1 MAESPAGIQHVQALL
16 KADMAAFKPKFR
28 QAVTTDVALLD
39 TVMRYILR
47 QKGKQ
52 MRPMFVFLSARLHG
66 GVDDHGQATDRT
78 HTAAALIELLHTA
91 TLVHDDVV
99 DESPLRRGVFSIQ
112 ALWKK
117 KVAVLVGDYLLS
129 RGLLAAVDAE
139 AYDLLK
145 ITSRAVRE
153 MSEGELLQ
161 IEKARRLDITE
172 EVYFDIIRRKTAS
185 LLAACC
191 ACGAAAAGADQETV
205 ARMWGLGERVGL
217 AFQIQDD
224 LLDLG
229 EGDRTGKPTGQDIR
243 ERKMTLPLIHTL
255 AKSTPGERR
264 RLIRLVKHRS
274 DDPKAVQEVNPATGA
289 VIREFTSA
297 THAAR
302 VTGFSNGTIGQVC
315 NGKVDSVDG
324 RVFRFRDLRALPCSV
339 CGSDG
344 EANSLLLCDGMSG
357 RCPSTAHF
365 RCVGLDKVPEGD
377 WFCASCQANGGKSRA
392 VHVQARKRSTEPGAR
407 KSSRPKK
414 RVAVDAGPQEI
425 RKSARP
431 RKATT
436 FGDEVVTPPGLPPPR
451 ELVVPDEQAADER
464 RKAQMDG
471 WTTASLT
478 ARDTGVSSECSSLN
492 AVALSTTQK
501 RCICR
506 WPTG

>member
-1 MAESPAGIQHVQALL
+1 MADLKRVTSLL
-16 KADMAAFKPKFR
+16 EGDMAAFKPKFR
-28 QAVTTDVALLD
+28 AAVTTDVALLD

-47 QKGKQ
+47 RKGKQ

-66 GVDDHGQATDRT
+66 GVDGQGAATDRA

-191 ACGAAAAGADQETV
+191 ACGAAAAGAKEAMV
-205 ARMWGLGERVGL
+205 ERMWSLGERVGL

-255 AKSTPGERR
+255 AKATPSERR
-264 RLIRLVKHRS
+264 RLIRLVKHQS
-274 DDPKAVQEVNPATGA
+274 DDAAAVKEVMDAILAGSGMERARSEMRRLKEESLAMLDELGGDDA
-289 VIREFTSA
+289 VSRE
-297 THAAR
+297 AR
-302 VTGFSNGTIGQVC
+302 EAL
-315 NGKVDSVDG
+315 
-324 RVFRFRDLRALPCSV
+324 RDLI
-339 CGSDG
+339 
-344 EANSLLLCDGMSG
+344 EY
-357 RCPSTAHF
+357 TI
-365 RCVGLDKVPEGD
+365 
-377 WFCASCQANGGKSRA
+377 Q
-392 VHVQARKRSTEPGAR
+392 
-407 KSSRPKK
+407 
-414 RVAVDAGPQEI
+414 RV
-425 RKSARP
+425 K
-431 RKATT
+431 
-436 FGDEVVTPPGLPPPR
+436 
-451 ELVVPDEQAADER
+451 
-464 RKAQMDG
+464 
-471 WTTASLT
+471 
-478 ARDTGVSSECSSLN
+478 
-492 AVALSTTQK
+492 
-501 RCICR
+501 
-506 WPTG
+506 